1 MLSTLHSI
9 CERANE
15 QESDGLSPR
24 YDYSDV
30 PSGSCRWIG
39 VSIERIAEF
48 VYGESLVN
56 QMVSMQAPEDEKL
69 RRFEE
74 MGVPVNISIDANDA
88 VNGTMMMMKG
98 SSVEVNVEY
107 EKFLDWLR
115 DASNHEL
122 YVRVKKY
129 INTVNSILPRES
141 VYERE
146 MQSETLNY
154 DMRTFVRE
162 ALTTANT
169 GLNGEQLEQYRLF
182 LLKMLHIMCYDTV
195 CDRL

>member
-1 MLSTLHSI
+1 M
-9 CERANE
+9 
-15 QESDGLSPR
+15 
-24 YDYSDV
+24 
-30 PSGSCRWIG
+30 
-39 VSIERIAEF
+39 SIERIAEF

-74 MGVPVNISIDANDA
+74 MSVPVNISIDANDA